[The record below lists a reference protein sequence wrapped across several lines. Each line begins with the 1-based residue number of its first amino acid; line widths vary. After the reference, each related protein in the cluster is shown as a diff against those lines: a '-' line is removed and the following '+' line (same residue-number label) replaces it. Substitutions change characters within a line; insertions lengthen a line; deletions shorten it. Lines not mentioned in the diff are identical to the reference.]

1 MMKARIDDI
10 EILRGIAV
18 LMVVLH
24 HAHDNLFTWAT
35 SNLELFYTYFSGWV
49 GVDLFFAISGFV
61 IARDL
66 VPRLQASPGGET
78 TVRLVL
84 AFWVRRI
91 WRLLPSA
98 WLWLVVILIA
108 SVTFNQT
115 GVFGAFRTNLEATVA
130 GVLQIANVRF
140 AESFMNWPYGA
151 SFVYW
156 SLSLEEQFY
165 LLFPAVILLARR
177 YLIYVMIAL
186 VLAQFFLVRTPM
198 LMVFRTD
205 ALALGVLLAL
215 WSQHSSYELFKPV
228 FLGRLGAGLALLIGA
243 LVCISVLGSDQLHSV
258 NIKIGMIAL
267 VSALL
272 VWVASY
278 DHDYLRMPRPLLG
291 VLVWLGARSYGI
303 YLIHVPAFF
312 LTRELWHRLN
322 GGVEVGPEFFY
333 PFLLTATILI
343 VLLCELN
350 YRLVETP
357 FRRKGKFI
365 AERLLSKSPGTIEKF

>member
-1 MMKARIDDI
+1 MIKTRIDDI

-18 LMVVLH
+18 LMVVIH
-24 HAHDNLFTWAT
+24 HAHDNLFTWVT
-35 SNLELFYTYFSGWV
+35 PNLTLFYSYFSGWV

-78 TVRLVL
+78 TLRLVL

-98 WLWLVVILIA
+98 WLWLAVILVA
-108 SVTFNQT
+108 SVIFNQS
-115 GVFGAFRTNLEATVA
+115 GAFGAFRTNLEATVA
-130 GVLQIANVRF
+130 GVLQIANIRF

-165 LLFPAVILLARR
+165 LLFPLLILLARR
-177 YLIYVMIAL
+177 YLVYAMILL

-215 WSQHSSYELFKPV
+215 WSRHSSYELFKPI
-228 FLGRLGAGLALLIGA
+228 FLGRLRAGLVVVAGALL
-243 LVCISVLGSDQLHSV
+243 CMSVLGSDQLHNVS
-258 NIKIGMIAL
+258 IKIGMIAL
-267 VSALL
+267 VSAAL

-278 DHDYLRMPRPLLG
+278 DRDYLSIPQPLSS
-291 VLVWLGARSYGI
+291 VLIWLGARSYGI

-312 LTRELWHRLN
+312 CTREIWYRLR
-322 GGVEVGPEFFY
+322 GETPFGPELFY
-333 PFLLTATILI
+333 PFLLTAMALTI
-343 VLLCELN
+343 LLCELN

-357 FRRKGKFI
+357 LRRRGKLI
-365 AERLLSKSPGTIEKF
+365 AERIQSGTRRRSQ

>member
-1 MMKARIDDI
+1 MKSRIDDI

-18 LMVVLH
+18 LMVVIH

-35 SNLELFYTYFSGWV
+35 PNMTLFYTYFSGWV

-78 TVRLVL
+78 TLRLVL

-98 WLWLVVILIA
+98 WLWLVVILLA
-108 SVTFNQT
+108 SVAFNQA
-115 GVFGAFRTNLEATVA
+115 GAFGAFRTNLEATVA
-130 GVLQIANVRF
+130 GVLHIANVRF

-165 LLFPAVILLARR
+165 LLFPLVILLARR
-177 YLIYVMIAL
+177 YLLHAMIVL
-186 VLAQFFLVRTPM
+186 VLVQFFLVRTPM
-198 LMVFRTD
+198 LMAFRTD
-205 ALALGVLLAL
+205 ALTLGVLLAL
-215 WSQHSSYELFKPV
+215 WSRHPSYELFKPV
-228 FLGRLGAGLALLIGA
+228 ALEHFRAGLAVLAGLL
-243 LVCISVLGSDQLHSV
+243 LCMSVLGSDQLNSV
-258 NIKIGMIAL
+258 SIKVGMIAL

-278 DHDYLRMPRPLLG
+278 DRDYLGFPRPISNILI
-291 VLVWLGARSYGI
+291 WLGARSYGI
-303 YLIHVPAFF
+303 YLIHIPAFF
-312 LTRELWHRLN
+312 FTREIGYRLH
-322 GGVEVGPEFFY
+322 GVAEFGPEFFY
-333 PFLLTATILI
+333 PLLLTATILI

-350 YRLVETP
+350 YRFVETP
-357 FRRKGKFI
+357 FRRKGKLI
-365 AERLLSKSPGTIEKF
+365 AERIQSAAPIFTK

>member
-1 MMKARIDDI
+1 MKTRIDDI

-18 LMVVLH
+18 LMVVFH
-24 HAHDNLFTWAT
+24 HAHDNLFTWVT
-35 SNLELFYTYFSGWV
+35 PSLTQFYTYFSGWV

-66 VPRLQASPGGET
+66 VPRLQASPRGET
-78 TVRLVL
+78 TTRLVL
-84 AFWVRRI
+84 AFWIRRF
-91 WRLLPSA
+91 WRLIPSA
-98 WLWLVVILIA
+98 WLWLMVILIA
-108 SVTFNQT
+108 SVAFNQS

-130 GVLQIANVRF
+130 GVLQIANIRF

-165 LLFPAVILLARR
+165 LLFPLVILLARR
-177 YLIYVMIAL
+177 YLVYAMILL

-215 WSQHSSYELFKPV
+215 WSRHSSYELFKPV
-228 FLGRLGAGLALLIGA
+228 VFGHFRAGLAVLAGA
-243 LVCISVLGSDQLHSV
+243 LLCMSILGSDQLHNV
-258 NIKIGMIAL
+258 NIKVGMIAL

-278 DHDYLRMPRPLLG
+278 NYGYLSMPRPLSS
-291 VLVWLGARSYGI
+291 VLIWVGARSYGI
-303 YLIHVPAFF
+303 YLIHIPAFF
-312 LTRELWHRLN
+312 FTRELWYRLH
-322 GGVEVGPEFFY
+322 GGADFGPDFFY
-333 PFLLTATILI
+333 PFLLTATALI
-343 VLLCELN
+343 VMLCELN

-357 FRRKGKFI
+357 FRRKGKLI
-365 AERLLSKSPGTIEKF
+365 AERMQNTTRQEPS

>member
-1 MMKARIDDI
+1 MKSRIDDI
-10 EILRGIAV
+10 EVLRGIAV
-18 LMVVLH
+18 LMVVIH
-24 HAHDNLFTWAT
+24 HAHDNLFTWA
-35 SNLELFYTYFSGWV
+35 SPNMSLFYTYFSGWV

-66 VPRLQASPGGET
+66 VPRLQASPRGEAT
-78 TVRLVL
+78 LRLVL

-98 WLWLVVILIA
+98 WLWLLVILVA
-108 SVTFNQT
+108 SVAFNQS
-115 GVFGAFRTNLEATVA
+115 GVFGGFRTNLEASVA

-140 AESFMNWPYGA
+140 AEAFMNWPYGA

-165 LLFPAVILLARR
+165 LLFPLAILLTRR
-177 YLIYVMIAL
+177 YLVYAMIVL
-186 VLAQFFLVRTPM
+186 VLAQFFVVRTPM

-215 WSQHSSYELFKPV
+215 WSRHPSYELFKPV
-228 FLGRLGAGLALLIGA
+228 SLGRFKSGIAMAAGALLCMSILGA
-243 LVCISVLGSDQLHSV
+243 DQLHNVS
-258 NIKIGMIAL
+258 IKIGVIAL
-267 VSALL
+267 LSAAL

-278 DHDYLRMPRPLLG
+278 DHGYLSMPRPLSS
-291 VLVWLGARSYGI
+291 VLIWLGARSYGI
-303 YLIHVPAFF
+303 YLIHIPAFF
-312 LTRELWHRLN
+312 FTREFWYRVH
-322 GGVEVGPEFFY
+322 GGVEFDPAFFY
-333 PFLLTATILI
+333 PFILTATALI

-365 AERLLSKSPGTIEKF
+365 AEHIQNAIVSRS